1 MRKVHLFA
9 EDFGH
14 ESFISALIKAVSHS
28 MDECV
33 EVESLSVRGGHG
45 TVISEFKQ
53 YLRDLERGARKM
65 PSFLVVATDAN
76 CQKYSQRE
84 RQIIEASEKFSHLV
98 VPAVADPHIERW
110 LLVDSPAFKQAL
122 GKGCQPPDQKCG
134 HRRYKQLLIQAVR
147 EAGVTPLLGG
157 MEHAEEIANN
167 LDLTRAQH
175 IDKSLGTFV
184 KNLRSKFT
192 EIKRTEHGQS

>member
-1 MRKVHLFA
+1 
-9 EDFGH
+9 
-14 ESFISALIKAVSHS
+14 
-28 MDECV
+28 
-33 EVESLSVRGGHG
+33 
-45 TVISEFKQ
+45 
-53 YLRDLERGARKM
+53 
-65 PSFLVVATDAN
+65 
-76 CQKYSQRE
+76 
-84 RQIIEASEKFSHLV
+84 
-98 VPAVADPHIERW
+98 
-110 LLVDSPAFKQAL
+110 
-122 GKGCQPPDQKCG
+122 
-134 HRRYKQLLIQAVR
+134 LIQAVR